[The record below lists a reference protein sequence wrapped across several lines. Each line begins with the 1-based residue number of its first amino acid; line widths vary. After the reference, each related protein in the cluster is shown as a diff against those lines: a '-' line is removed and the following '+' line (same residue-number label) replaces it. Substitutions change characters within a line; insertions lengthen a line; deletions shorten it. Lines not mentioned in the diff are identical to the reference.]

1 MTETNSSSSLKL
13 NCRISNYSELMY
25 GSLRNGHGIQVDVR
39 PYWGCTENI
48 KIKM

>member
-13 NCRISNYSELMY
+13 NGRISNYSELMY
-25 GSLRNGHGIQVDVR
+25 RLLRNVHGIQVDVR
-39 PYWGCTENI
+39 PKWDFTENM